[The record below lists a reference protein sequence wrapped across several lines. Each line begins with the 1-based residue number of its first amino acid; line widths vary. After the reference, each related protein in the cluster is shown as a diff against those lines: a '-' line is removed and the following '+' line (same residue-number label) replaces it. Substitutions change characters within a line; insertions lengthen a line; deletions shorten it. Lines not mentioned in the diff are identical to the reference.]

1 MYILEVMDEDTDDS
15 ERSGEDVIE
24 WNYEELSPALRE
36 QMKHHEPI
44 VVIEN
49 EVHIPKTEPSEEPE

>member
-1 MYILEVMDEDTDDS
+1 MRILMTLNDQ
-15 ERSGEDVIE
+15 GGGVIE

-49 EVHIPKTEPSEEPE
+49 EVHIQKAESSEEPE